1 MAQFTSCRTRWSSS
15 LSQVSNKT
23 AAQPVLPCLLPLTE
37 RRCYTGNWF
46 DASQIYRQ
54 WALAEASWT
63 RAGNLSAR
71 GGQEGPHG
79 VAEWLIET
87 PFWAEGAGTGAGGV
101 ASFCT
106 GLATSLRLT
115 NMGYFWSAARPA
127 RALRCVWANSAKKIV
142 WTGTGG

>member
-1 MAQFTSCRTRWSSS
+1 MVIQSFTGQQQDRCP
-15 LSQVSNKT
+15 
-23 AAQPVLPCLLPLTE
+23 ACPALPSLLPLTE
-37 RRCYTGNWF
+37 QRCYTGNWF